1 MSSFAIPTF
10 NFGGLAS
17 GLDTNSIIDQLM
29 SIEQQPRSGSSR
41 SRSSSRRGSSVLK
54 DVQTRMRNLSLQVA
68 SLRDPGTWND
78 VQTVDSTDTTK
89 VTATRTGGA
98 AAGGYS
104 IQIVG
109 LARAAQMT
117 QGGVRDG
124 GAVGRRHV
132 PHRRR
137 QHNAVD
143 VAIEAGDS
151 LQTIADKINRR
162 RPARR
167 STRR

>member
-1 MSSFAIPTF
+1 MSSFDIPTF

-29 SIEQQPRSGSSR
+29 SIEQQPKVRLQQKQVVEQAR
-41 SRSSSRRGSSVLK
+41 QSVLK
-54 DVQTRMRNLSLQVA
+54 DVQTRLRNLSLQVA

-104 IQIVG
+104 LQIVS

-117 QGGVRDG
+117 QGT
-124 GAVGRRHV
+124 A
-132 PHRRR
+132 
-137 QHNAVD
+137 AT
-143 VAIEAGDS
+143 AA
-151 LQTIADKINRR
+151 
-162 RPARR
+162 
-167 STRR
+167 